1 MQTYTSYKTS
11 NIEWI
16 GEIPSHW
23 KVTKVKYIAD
33 IFGRIGY
40 RGYTVDDIVE
50 AGQGSIAISPANI
63 QNDIFKIDNS
73 TFISWDKYYESPEIM
88 IFENDIILVKTGSTI
103 GKTAIIPKDCPE
115 MTINPQLVVLKNV
128 KIDHKFFYYQTLCD
142 YFKLSFEIEQT
153 GSTTPTISQEKINS
167 FPVLNLSYLEQ
178 QAIVNYLDHKT
189 ALIDELIIKKEKKIE
204 LLKEQRSALINHVV
218 TKGLNPNAPM
228 KDSGI
233 DWIGEIPEH
242 WERKK
247 IKQISKIISK
257 GTTPSTVGRELLDEG
272 EVRYLKAENISDN
285 KVMLFPSF
293 FIDNETDKIL
303 SRSKLLENDILL
315 VIAGAT
321 LGKVA
326 ILTKEFIPANTNQ
339 AVSFIRLKENH
350 NVKYIWYWLSSSI
363 LQQQIWID
371 AVQSAQPNLSME
383 NLGNFCFTFPP
394 LFEQKDIVKFLDNQ
408 TTIIDKSIE
417 IETQKIEKLKE
428 YRQSLISNVVT
439 GKIKVF

>member
-1 MQTYTSYKTS
+1 MQTYTSYKPS

-23 KVTKVKYIAD
+23 RIIPLKYFSI
-33 IFGRIGY
+33 ITLGKMLTI
-40 RGYTVDDIVE
+40 DDKGGFVLKPYLRS
-50 AGQGSIAISPANI
+50 QNI
-63 QNDIFKIDNS
+63 QNEKVDVSDVKQMWFSERELQLYLLRKNDLLINEGGDVGRTCIWNDELNECYIQNS
-73 TFISWDKYYESPEIM
+73 VNRVSIINGLSQYFLYHSICHYFTGYYDSSVNRVSIPHLTKEKLQ
-88 IFENDIILVKTGSTI
+88 NILF
-103 GKTAIIPKDCPE
+103 
-115 MTINPQLVVLKNV
+115 VLPP
-128 KIDHKFFYYQTLCD
+128 IQ
-142 YFKLSFEIEQT
+142 
-153 GSTTPTISQEKINS
+153 
-167 FPVLNLSYLEQ
+167 EQ

-189 ALIDELIIKKEKKIE
+189 ALIDELIIKKERKIE

-218 TKGLNPNAPM
+218 TKGLNPDAPM

-303 SRSKLLENDILL
+303 SRSKLLENDILV